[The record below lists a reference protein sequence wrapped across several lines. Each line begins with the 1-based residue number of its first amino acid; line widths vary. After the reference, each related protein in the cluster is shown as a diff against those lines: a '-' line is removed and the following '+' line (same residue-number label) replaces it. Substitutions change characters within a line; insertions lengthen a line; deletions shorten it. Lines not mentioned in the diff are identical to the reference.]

1 MNMWELFREEFKK
14 AFFANNVIYEAKLN
28 FRELKQKGS
37 IRAYV
42 REFTTLTLQIPNL
55 TDEDMLFHFLDGLQS
70 GTGQSWSGD
79 RSGLLMKP
87 SRMPKP

>member
-1 MNMWELFREEFKK
+1 MNMWELFHEEFKK
-14 AFFANNVIYEAKLN
+14 AFFPNNIIYEAKLK

-42 REFTTLTLQIPNL
+42 REFATLTLQIPNL

-70 GTGQSWSGD
+70 GTERSWSGD

-87 SRMPKP
+87 SRRPKP